1 MRVSVFGLGYVGAV
15 NLAVLRGNGHT
26 VIGVDIMSS
35 KVDAINDGR
44 SPVGEPKL
52 EDALHTAVPAPAAT
66 ATTNHEHAV
75 RESDVAIVCV
85 GTPARASGDQ
95 DLGYVD
101 RVLRQILNTSDKS
114 GGAAHI
120 ILRSSVPPGTH
131 AELIEPLLATHSD
144 NGTAHYAYYPEFL
157 REGQGLAD
165 FSAPGLN
172 VYAPHTKRASK
183 VMHDLFQNPQCP
195 LRAVTFGE
203 AEMLKYASNSFHALK
218 VAFANEMGAIADALD
233 IDGRVVMDE
242 FATDTKLNVSSAY
255 LRPGFAFGGAC
266 LPKDTRALVHAAE
279 RNGVEVPLLASVLPS
294 NERRIVRLL
303 EEIERLAVTRIGFWG
318 ITFKPGTD
326 DTRES
331 PVLKAVDELLRQRT
345 QYERPVEVV
354 IGDEPAVLKHID
366 TRIASVARLTSSPRD
381 FAHGLDLAVLGTRP
395 VPPEIGR
402 TIAADGTAVI
412 DLGYFD
418 TPTAI
423 ADAPGYRR
431 LA

>member
-15 NLAVLRGNGHT
+15 NLAGLRRAGHS
-26 VIGVDIMSS
+26 VIGVDVVRS

-44 SPVGEPKL
+44 SPVGEPGL
-52 EDALHTAVPAPAAT
+52 EDALRADVPAPPAT
-66 ATTNHEHAV
+66 ATTDHRHAL
-75 RESDVAIVCV
+75 RDSEVAIVCV

-95 DLGYVD
+95 ELGYVD
-101 RVLRQILNTSDKS
+101 RVLSQIL
-114 GGAAHI
+114 GASAERGCAARI

-131 AELIEPLLATHSD
+131 AQVIEPLLETHSD
-144 NGTAHYAYYPEFL
+144 NGIVHYAYYPEFL

-165 FSAPGLN
+165 LSAPCLN
-172 VYAPHTKRASK
+172 VYAPQTEQASK

-233 IDGRVVMDE
+233 VDGRVVMNE
-242 FATDTKLNVSSAY
+242 FAADTKLNASSAY

-266 LPKDTRALVHAAE
+266 LPKDTRALVQVAE
-279 RNGVEVPLLASVLPS
+279 RSGVEVPVLASVLPS

-318 ITFKPGTD
+318 VTFKPGTD
-326 DTRES
+326 DTRQS
-331 PVLKAVDELLRQRT
+331 PILKAVDELLRRRT

-354 IGDEPAVLKHID
+354 IGDEPEVLERID
-366 TRIASVARLTSSPRD
+366 TRVAGAARLTSSARD
-381 FAHGLDLAVLGTRP
+381 FAHGLELAILGTRP

-402 TIAADGTAVI
+402 AIAADGTAII

-418 TPTAI
+418 APPAI
-423 ADAPGYRR
+423 AGLLGYRR

>member
-15 NLAVLRGNGHT
+15 NLAGLRRAGHT
-26 VIGVDIMSS
+26 VVGVDVVRS

-44 SPVGEPKL
+44 SPVSEPGL
-52 EDALHTAVPAPAAT
+52 EDALHADVPAHPAT
-66 ATTNHEHAV
+66 ATTDHQHAV

-101 RVLRQILNTSDKS
+101 RVLGQILEASAES
-114 GGAAHI
+114 GGGAHI

-131 AELIEPLLATHSD
+131 TKLIEPLLEAHSD

-165 FSAPGLN
+165 LSAPGLN
-172 VYAPHTKRASK
+172 VYAPQTDAASK

-195 LRAVTFGE
+195 LCAVTFGE

-233 IDGRVVMDE
+233 IDGRVVMDQ
-242 FATDTKLNVSSAY
+242 FAADTKLNVSSAY

-266 LPKDTRALVHAAE
+266 LPKDTRALVHVAE
-279 RNGVEVPLLASVLPS
+279 RSGVEVPLLASVLPS
-294 NERRIVRLL
+294 NQCRIVRLL
-303 EEIERLAVTRIGFWG
+303 EEIERLAITRIGFWG
-318 ITFKPGTD
+318 VTFKPGTD

-331 PVLKAVDELLRQRT
+331 PVLRAVDELLRRRT
-345 QYERPVEVV
+345 QYEQPVEIV
-354 IGDEPAVLKHID
+354 IGDEPEVLERID
-366 TRIASVARLTSSPRD
+366 ARIADTARLTSSAGD
-381 FAHGLDLAVLGTRP
+381 FTDGLELAVLGTRS

-402 TIAADGTAVI
+402 AIAANGTAVI

-418 TPTAI
+418 ASPTI
-423 ADAPGYRR
+423 ASLPGYRR